1 MITRIPVEPR
11 DNKLSNREVR
21 DSELVPTI
29 VYGPHFSPSKSMTV
43 SHTALRQALE
53 HRGSVF
59 EITVNKKK
67 YFVKLSELQTEPT
80 SRTPIHV
87 SLCELPKGSKIELKV
102 PLQIQGDPSDR
113 FPGATILMIR
123 DSVTLVGKMNDL
135 PETIDLNVSKLE
147 PGENLRV
154 SDLKI
159 EGKFEIADKPDEVLV
174 VCQHPHVQ
182 QATEPDTTEVPPE
195 ILSDSHLEESLR

>member
-21 DSELVPTI
+21 ASGLIPTI
-29 VYGPHFSPSKSMTV
+29 VYGPHFSPSKQMTV
-43 SHTALRQALE
+43 SKTALRQALE

-59 EITVNKKK
+59 EITVEKKK
-67 YFVKLSELQTEPT
+67 HFVKLSELQTEPN
-80 SRTPIHV
+80 SRTPIHL

-123 DSVTLVGKMNDL
+123 DSVALVGQMNDL
-135 PETIDLNVSKLE
+135 PESINLNVSRLG

-154 SDLKI
+154 SDLEI
-159 EGKFEIADKPDEVLV
+159 EGKFKVADKPDEVLV
-174 VCQHPHVQ
+174 VCQHPHIQ
-182 QATEPDTTEVPPE
+182 TATEADTTEVPPE